1 MEDFKSLCNLIMPEK
16 KISDVLKMNYL
27 SHEDLKVCYYVIS
40 ELPYIETE
48 SMVKGRPISL
58 NELREKSLNEFKVFD
73 DDIYSRVHK
82 LISTVPIYRYYDDIF
97 SFQCQ
102 ISYADGK
109 ENGTNII
116 NPDSGRIEYYIVP
129 KYLFEYCIF
138 RLAHEHM
145 HALKETNYEEYRNAF
160 IVGETIPM
168 FFELLMFEPRDILRR
183 ELVKD
188 RVSSLF
194 GSTKDDFILADEY
207 VQNNCCI
214 NFNFNSDNNTY
225 QSKSVYEYIRTRT
238 GCYLNSF
245 YYAVILYSMYKETP
259 KKILDFVS
267 RVLKQEMST
276 LDILN
281 CLGIYGDIK
290 GGTFEKELGHIRK
303 LLK

>member
-40 ELPYIETE
+40 ELPYIKTE

-138 RLAHEHM
+138 R
-145 HALKETNYEEYRNAF
+145 
-160 IVGETIPM
+160 
-168 FFELLMFEPRDILRR
+168 
-183 ELVKD
+183 
-188 RVSSLF
+188 
-194 GSTKDDFILADEY
+194 
-207 VQNNCCI
+207 
-214 NFNFNSDNNTY
+214 
-225 QSKSVYEYIRTRT
+225 
-238 GCYLNSF
+238 
-245 YYAVILYSMYKETP
+245 
-259 KKILDFVS
+259 
-267 RVLKQEMST
+267 
-276 LDILN
+276 
-281 CLGIYGDIK
+281 
-290 GGTFEKELGHIRK
+290 
-303 LLK
+303 